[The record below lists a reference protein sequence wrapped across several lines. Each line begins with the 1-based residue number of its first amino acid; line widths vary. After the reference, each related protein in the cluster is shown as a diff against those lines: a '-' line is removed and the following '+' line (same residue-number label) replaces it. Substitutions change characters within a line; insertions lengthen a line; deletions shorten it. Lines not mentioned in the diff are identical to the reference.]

1 MTVVLLD
8 HIFHGVGG
16 VLQCGRGSTL
26 EFEEQGV
33 LLWPFVGARAVLVD
47 GVYVEVVEQLD
58 AF

>member
-8 HIFHGVGG
+8 HILYGVGG

-47 GVYVEVVEQLD
+47 GMNVEVVEELD
-58 AF
+58 TF